1 MKTSNVGIQLIQE
14 FESLHDGDLT
24 MIGFTNQK
32 WIQLVY
38 GLKDMVM
45 LCVILKVIF

>member
-24 MIGFTNQK
+24 MIGLQPKMDPVGIWTMA
-32 WIQLVY
+32 I
-38 GLKDMVM
+38 M